1 MAGDNCDAVMGDW
14 YWIYYVGP
22 LLAAWA
28 VAEMTLLLEMDVGED
43 PVSEEAT
50 KEEQSPEAGAMEAL
64 KEAATTDDA
73 IEAVQA

>member
-1 MAGDNCDAVMGDW
+1 MVGDNCDAVMGDW
-14 YWIYYVGP
+14 YWIYYVAP

-43 PVSEEAT
+43 PVSEEVI

-64 KEAATTDDA
+64 KLAATA
-73 IEAVQA
+73 EEEQA